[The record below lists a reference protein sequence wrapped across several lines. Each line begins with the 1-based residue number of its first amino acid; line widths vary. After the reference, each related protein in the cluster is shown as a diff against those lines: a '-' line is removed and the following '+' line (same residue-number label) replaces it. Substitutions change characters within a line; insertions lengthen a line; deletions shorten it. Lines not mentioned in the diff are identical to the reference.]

1 MKMMLEKKQI
11 QVIFL
16 LMFKMGCKAAKIL
29 PTSMIHLA
37 QKLLMNTQCGGGSRR
52 FAKKAALKLRS
63 IVACHRK
70 LTMTN

>member
-1 MKMMLEKKQI
+1 MKMMLDKKQI

-37 QKLLMNTQCGGGSRR
+37 QKLLMNISYSAQRLYVDSRS
-52 FAKKAALKLRS
+52 FAKE
-63 IVACHRK
+63 
-70 LTMTN
+70 TEP